1 MKVRVNP
8 SLCEGFGK
16 CAKAAPEIF
25 TLDADGYASTD
36 ENAEVPAAL
45 IAKVREAEGACP
57 TGAVLI
63 EE

>member
-1 MKVRVNP
+1 
-8 SLCEGFGK
+8 
-16 CAKAAPEIF
+16 
-25 TLDADGYASTD
+25 
-36 ENAEVPAAL
+36 VPAAL